1 MKLRSSFILFGFAL
15 LSVSAFSQAKF
26 AVGVRGGL
34 NLSSFNI
41 QQGVS
46 NVENRTGFHAGA
58 FALLK
63 IAKFGI
69 QPELQFSKQ
78 GSSFRANVTNVEAN
92 FDYINVPVMLK
103 LYLVGGLNLQAGP
116 QFGFLS
122 TSELKETV
130 GTITTVQDAK
140 DRLGRRSDTSLA
152 LGAGWDLPFGLMVEA
167 RYIFGL
173 SDVQLRPSTTAP
185 IDFRNQVIQVTLGY
199 KLINIGK

>member
-1 MKLRSSFILFGFAL
+1 MNLRSSFALVAL
-15 LSVSAFSQAKF
+15 LAFSATAFSQAKF

-46 NVENRTGFHAGA
+46 NVDNRTGFHAGA

-78 GSSFRANVTNVEAN
+78 GSSFQANTSNIEAN
-92 FDYINVPVMLK
+92 FDYINVPLMLK

-130 GTITTVQDAK
+130 GGITSVQDAK

-152 LGAGWDLPFGLMVEA
+152 VGAGWDLPFGLMVEA
-167 RYIFGL
+167 RYIIGL

-185 IDFRNQVIQVTLGY
+185 IDFRNQVIQVTVGY

>member
-1 MKLRSSFILFGFAL
+1 MNVRSILTLAFVMGLAL
-15 LSVSAFSQAKF
+15 PVFSQAKF
-26 AVGVRGGL
+26 ALGVRGGL

-41 QQGVS
+41 SQGVS
-46 NVENRTGFHAGA
+46 NIDNRTGFHGGA

-69 QPELQFSKQ
+69 QPEVQFSRQ
-78 GSSFRANVTNVEAN
+78 GSSFRLNTTNIEAN
-92 FDYINVPVMLK
+92 FDYINVPIMLK

-130 GTITTVQDAK
+130 GAITSVQDAK

-173 SDVQLRPSTTAP
+173 SDVQLRPFTQTP